1 MIGRNVRILRR
12 MTVSH
17 LSMTMTYRGDMAFI
31 MAGTVAVPLVSL
43 LVWRAALA
51 SGASLPVDR
60 EYLTSYFVVLSFV
73 RMATSSWLARFLAE
87 DIRLGRL
94 SSWLVRP
101 ASPVF
106 EHLAN
111 NLSEKTLKGIILL
124 PMIGLLALIFA
135 DSMRIPA
142 DPAEWLLFLLST
154 AMGAV
159 MVFMLDYV
167 VGCLAFWIDDIAAL
181 DRGRTLLANVLS
193 GAVVP
198 LALAPAWARGFVDF
212 QPFRFT
218 VSFPVEILLGR
229 LSAGELLLGL
239 LVQAGY
245 AVAVTML
252 AVFVWR
258 RGIRAYSAVGV

>member
-1 MIGRNVRILRR
+1 MIGRQIRVLRR

-17 LSMTMTYRGDMAFI
+17 LSMTMAYRGDMAFI
-31 MAGTVAVPLVSL
+31 MIGTVAVPLVSL

-60 EYLTSYFVVLSFV
+60 EYLTTYFVVLSFV

-101 ASPVF
+101 ISPVF

-111 NLSEKTLKGIILL
+111 NLSEKTLKGLILL
-124 PMIGLLALIFA
+124 PMIGVLALIFA
-135 DSMRIPA
+135 DSMRLPA
-142 DPAEWLLFLLST
+142 DPVTWLLFLVST
-154 AMGAV
+154 LLGAV
-159 MVFMLDYV
+159 LVFMLDYL

-198 LALAPAWARGFVDF
+198 LALAPAWARGFVDL

-229 LSAGELLLGL
+229 VSAGELVLGL
-239 LVQAGY
+239 VVQAGY
-245 AVAVTML
+245 AGAAL
-252 AVFVWR
+252 LSAVFVWR